1 MDEEGPSV
9 PEGCVDEEGPSVPEG
24 CVDEEGPSVP
34 EGCVDEE
41 GPSVPEGCVDEEGPS
56 VPEGCVDEEGPSVP
70 EGCVEPPESP
80 VDVTPLP
87 IKHVVLTT
95 TGSLVPTLQE
105 GCWAREQLPSG
116 MTMAPQRQG
125 RLSGL

>member
-1 MDEEGPSV
+1 MDEEGPL
-9 PEGCVDEEGPSVPEG
+9 
-24 CVDEEGPSVP
+24 
-34 EGCVDEE
+34 
-41 GPSVPEGCVDEEGPS
+41 
-56 VPEGCVDEEGPSVP
+56 VP

-95 TGSLVPTLQE
+95 TGCVVPTLQE

-116 MTMAPQRQG
+116 RQWHHNG
-125 RLSGL
+125 RADYQDCNDHCPPCTPHSLHCFAHKS